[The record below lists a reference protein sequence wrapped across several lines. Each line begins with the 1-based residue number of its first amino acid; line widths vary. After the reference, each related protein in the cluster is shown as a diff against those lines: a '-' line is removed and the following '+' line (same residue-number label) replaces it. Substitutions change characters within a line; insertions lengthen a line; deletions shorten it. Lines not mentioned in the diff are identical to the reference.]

1 MTSPTADTPEVWLA
15 SLGKALPLH
24 ATRPTPG
31 AKHELA
37 LYEKVAGLYKICLS
51 PWQRYSLRV
60 MSELNADGSYKY
72 KNVLISV
79 PRQSGKTL
87 LCSIILTARSLK
99 KPGFRAF
106 YTAQTGALARERFFE
121 MTDDVEKSVIGRKV
135 VVRRAAGSSRID
147 FFNGSRFQPFVPN
160 AQALHGFTGS
170 LAIYDELFVW
180 DEAQFNG
187 LLSGSVPALQTK
199 LDKQHLYVSTQGH
212 AESTA
217 LNGMIEKGK
226 LAIVDPDSDFCFLMW
241 GLADGLDGMD
251 SENWDFHPSLNVTI
265 TKDDIRTA
273 QGTMSK
279 AEFERAY
286 MNRQTLTMES
296 VFDMEQW
303 DRAKHSLPRPQRSQ
317 VGIGYEIRAD
327 RGKAAI
333 MAAYRHEDKIV
344 LKVLNN
350 GTGSEWVQEYIPQ
363 YADSRP
369 LAIGVDKHPQANV
382 ITDALRMDYPQ
393 MDITQMSA
401 QDFNTACASFKSLIE
416 EDKIIHDGHLALR
429 DAIAMATTKPYGD
442 AGFSF
447 SHMNAPE
454 LVASIAAVRMIQQVE
469 VQKKPFLYF
478 PDE

>member
-1 MTSPTADTPEVWLA
+1 MTSLTADTPEAWLA
-15 SLGKALPLH
+15 TLGKAQPLY

-31 AKHELA
+31 SKNELA
-37 LYEKVAGLYKICLS
+37 LYEKVAALYGIKLS
-51 PWQRYSLRV
+51 PWQRYALLV
-60 MSELNADGSYKY
+60 MSELNPDGSYRF

-121 MTDDVEKSVIGRKV
+121 MTDDVEKSLIGSKV
-135 VVRRAAGSSRID
+135 QVRRAAGSSRID

-217 LNGMIEKGK
+217 LNGLIDKGK
-226 LAIVDPDSDFCFLMW
+226 LAIDDPETDFCFLMW
-241 GLADGLDGMD
+241 GLADGLDGSD
-251 SENWDFHPSLNVTI
+251 SEHWDFHPSLGVTI
-265 TKDDIRTA
+265 TKEDIRTA

-279 AEFERAY
+279 SEFERAY

-296 VFDMEQW
+296 VFDLEQW
-303 DRAKHSLPRPQRSQ
+303 DRAKHSLPRPKRSQ

-327 RGKAAI
+327 RGKSAI
-333 MAAYRHEDKIV
+333 VAAYKHENKIV

-350 GTGSEWVQEYIPQ
+350 GTGSEWIKEYIPQ
-363 YADSRP
+363 YADAKP

-382 ITDALRMDYPQ
+382 ITDSLRMDYPHI
-393 MDITQMSA
+393 DITQMSA

-416 EDKIIHDGHLALR
+416 EDRIIHDGHLALR
-429 DAIAMATTKPYGD
+429 DAIATATTKPYGD
-442 AGFSF
+442 RGFSF
-447 SHMNAPE
+447 SHMSQPE
-454 LVASIAAVRMIQQVE
+454 LIAAIAAVRMIQQVE
-469 VQKKPFLYF
+469 VQTKPFLYF